1 MNAILA
7 IVIANLKRL
16 KNDRSNVFF
25 LIVLP
30 LLLVLTLGFAFGGD
44 VNPKIGV
51 VDPIDNTAS
60 RHVRAAVIAT
70 DRVAMEDVASIDELR
85 HDVARNILDGG
96 WYVTRTGSGDAE
108 TTTVVW
114 VAGTTGND
122 FPIRSVAQSAARVAS
137 YRDRTIDM
145 VTRLTGAP
153 RDDASR
159 AVTQSAEAG
168 PRVELTTQTVGSGED
183 NNNPAAVRA
192 VIAGHQITLFIFL
205 TSLLGA
211 SSLLTSR
218 QYGVTRRTSAAPVS
232 EAQIIAGEAL
242 SRYIVAL
249 LQAAVI
255 LLGGLV
261 FFGITWNDPFTM
273 MLLCAAMGLVGTG
286 VAMILGT
293 LGRSEQQVTAVA
305 LLAGLALAAL
315 GGSMQPLEFFPDVMR
330 TIAFAVTPHAWMN
343 DSIWRIL
350 VDDEG
355 LAQVWPA
362 IVVLVVA
369 GLVLIAV
376 AARLLSRRLRAE

>member
-1 MNAILA
+1 MA
-7 IVIANLKRL
+7 IVIANLRRL
-16 KNDRSNVFF
+16 KNDRSNIFF

-30 LLLVLTLGFAFGGD
+30 LMLVLTLGFAFGGD
-44 VNPKIGV
+44 VNVKIGV
-51 VDPIDNTAS
+51 VDPVDNTAS
-60 RHVRAAVIAT
+60 RDVRAAVMET
-70 DRVAMEDVASIDELR
+70 NRVAMEDVKTIDELR

-96 WYVTRTGSGDAE
+96 WYVTRTGSGDTA
-108 TTTVVW
+108 TTTIVW
-114 VAGTTGND
+114 VTGTTGND

-137 YRDRTIDM
+137 YRDQTVDM
-145 VTRLTGAP
+145 VARTTGAA
-153 RDDASR
+153 RADAAQ
-159 AVTQSAEAG
+159 AVARSAEAG
-168 PRVELTTQTVGSGED
+168 PRVELTTRTVGSDEDD
-183 NNNPAAVRA
+183 NNDPAAVRA

-232 EAQIIAGEAL
+232 ERQIILGEAL

-249 LQAAVI
+249 IQAAVI

-261 FFGITWNDPFTM
+261 FFGITWNDPLTM

-293 LGRSEQQVTAVA
+293 LGRSEQQVTSVA

-330 TIAFAVTPHAWMN
+330 TIAFCVTPHAWMN

-350 VDDEG
+350 VEDEG

-362 IVVLVVA
+362 IAVLVVA
-369 GLVLIAV
+369 GLVLIAI
-376 AARLLSRRLRAE
+376 AARLLSRRLRAV